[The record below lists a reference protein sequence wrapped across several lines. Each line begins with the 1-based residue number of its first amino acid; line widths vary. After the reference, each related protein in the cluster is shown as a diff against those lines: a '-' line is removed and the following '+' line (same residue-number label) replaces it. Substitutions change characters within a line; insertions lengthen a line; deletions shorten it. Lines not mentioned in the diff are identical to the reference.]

1 MFSDT
6 AKSDTPRDLSS
17 FTQNT
22 QPLTSHR
29 APGRI
34 YRSAEGW
41 FPIQETPIENH
52 VQPRDTQTAHG
63 DKSQMKEVMSE
74 KNQPARVV
82 EREVTPM
89 EYLTQLPK
97 RGVDWRSP
105 ASMLLAF
112 FIGLVAA
119 VGQHAF
125 YSSLAGQLVGDT
137 DHQQQMLRFVTSAGY
152 LGL

>member
-6 AKSDTPRDLSS
+6 AKSDPPKDLSS
-17 FTQNT
+17 FIQNT

-29 APGRI
+29 TPGRI

-41 FPIQETPIENH
+41 FPIQETPIDTH
-52 VQPRDTQTAHG
+52 LQPRDTQTAHG

-74 KNQPARVV
+74 KNPPARVV

-105 ASMLLAF
+105 ASMLLGF
-112 FIGLVAA
+112 FIGLVAS

-125 YSSLAGQLVGDT
+125 YYSLAGQLFGDK
-137 DHQQQMLRFVTSAGY
+137 DHQQQMLRFVTSASY
-152 LGL
+152 LDL